1 MPLFDETAVG
11 HQNKW
16 LSDRRVSFNTL
27 FVLHTIERFLWEVG
41 RTCHCAT
48 TTPAPCQ
55 PWWGANTFRL
65 LAWNIFCIRL
75 DLYISSCSLGVQGP
89 HWPWQGTDI
98 FFRSL
103 ATWNSWLLHRDIWG
117 PFAICFLFKVSLNH
131 GHCELT
137 TLKEN
142 SDVTMVFI
150 DIDIS
155 NSFIRWG
162 CSWASKKNDAVT
174 KLWVSILRLCVIQLS
189 DLSGQRWDGV
199 GWCGLLSGPCHTDRD
214 HV

>member
-16 LSDRRVSFNTL
+16 LSDRSVNFNTL
-27 FVLHTIERFLWEVG
+27 FVLHTIEWFLWEVG
-41 RTCHCAT
+41 QTCHCAT
-48 TTPAPCQ
+48 TTPALCRL
-55 PWWGANTFRL
+55 WRGANTFRL
-65 LAWNIFCIRL
+65 LTWNIFRIRL

-89 HWPWQGTDI
+89 RWLWQGTNI

-103 ATWNSWLLHRDIWG
+103 TTWNLRLLHRDIRG

-131 GHCELT
+131 GHCKLT

-142 SDVTMVFI
+142 SDVVMVFI

-155 NSFIRWG
+155 NSFIWWG
-162 CSWASKKNDAVT
+162 CSWASKKMTQWQSCEFQYFVCA
-174 KLWVSILRLCVIQLS
+174 L
-189 DLSGQRWDGV
+189 
-199 GWCGLLSGPCHTDRD
+199 
-214 HV
+214 